1 MRSRE
6 SRALEVA
13 GVDDL
18 PKNCGNAFLA
28 RPATSA
34 ITGNVT
40 GLVTGRVVNAL
51 AIGSAGEAV
60 RAIILTIAITLLT
73 VGVVSHLADPQ
84 KNSLTPCCPK
94 VCGIGSVLA
103 LTAK

>member
-1 MRSRE
+1 
-6 SRALEVA
+6 VA

-34 ITGNVT
+34 I
-40 GLVTGRVVNAL
+40 
-51 AIGSAGEAV
+51 AGIVARGVAAFVINTSSVSPAGVAV

-73 VGVVSHLADPQ
+73 VGVVCHLADPQ
-84 KNSLTPCCPK
+84 EDGFATCRPK